1 MTGIGVKV
9 RWWVGPLWIAGA
21 ASGCS
26 HGFSNCAET
35 RTCARASG
43 GSLASGSGGS
53 SQVGGGGGTG
63 GAGSSAPL
71 TVIGAIGEICAP
83 NGTYA
88 CANRAQRGRLV
99 CAGGVWASNGSCDPG
114 ENCDS
119 RAGANQGF
127 CAPIA
132 GDCTARN
139 PGDLFCQ
146 LKSKVACGPD
156 LLSVEEREVC
166 TQACVL
172 GTCTECEINKKQCK
186 DNGVQTCSL
195 NGAWGALAA
204 CANQACVDG
213 ACVGVCSPGT
223 AQCKDNGVQTCDSNG
238 AWGAAVACTNQACVT
253 DQCKG
258 SCVPATKRCT
268 NGVEETCDSKGAWG
282 AAQACSDSA
291 PVCSPEGCVRS
302 PSCIGLPATC
312 GSSGILECC
321 ESGPLPAGTYN
332 RPGTDAASYPVTLSE
347 FRLDKYEVTVGRFRK
362 FMTAYSQNMISA
374 GAGKNPNNADDHGW
388 DIVWNSS
395 LAPSAALV
403 RDALKSCDAAYTTWE
418 DFPGN
423 KESYP
428 INCVTWYEAQAFC
441 TWDQGRLPT
450 EAEWQYAR
458 LGGDELRAYPWGAQ
472 APDATRVVYQCNL
485 LGTGT
490 CSGISDIARVGSRP
504 LGDGKWKQSDLLG
517 NVMEWNQ
524 DYWVYVP
531 SGEYPPMSCT
541 NCASLTPEPRRAS
554 RGGTFE
560 TPIVSALTMR
570 GGISPETRS
579 RGQGIRCARSH

>member
-1 MTGIGVKV
+1 
-9 RWWVGPLWIAGA
+9 
-21 ASGCS
+21 
-26 HGFSNCAET
+26 
-35 RTCARASG
+35 
-43 GSLASGSGGS
+43 
-53 SQVGGGGGTG
+53 
-63 GAGSSAPL
+63 L

-321 ESGPLPAGTYN
+321 ESGMVPGGTYN
-332 RPGTDAASYPVTLSE
+332 RSSNASFPATVSD

-362 FMTAYSQNMISA
+362 FVMAYSQNMISA
-374 GAGKNPNNADDHGW
+374 AAGKNVNNPDDQGW
-388 DIVWNSS
+388 ETAWNSK
-395 LAPSAALV
+395 LPLDGAALKA
-403 RDALKSCDAAYTTWE
+403 ALKCTPPQNAWRDV
-418 DFPGN
+418 PGIL
-423 KESYP
+423 ESLP

-441 TWDQGRLPT
+441 VWDNGRLPT
-450 EAEWQYAR
+450 EAEWNYAAA
-458 LGGDELRAYPWGAQ
+458 GGDEQRFYPWGS
-472 APDATRVVYQCNL
+472 APLDPTHAVYGCDPVVFP
-485 LGTGT
+485 TT
-490 CSGISDIARVGSRP
+490 CADSKEVFPVGSVP
-504 LGDGKWKQSDLLG
+504 MGDGKWKQSDLSG
-517 NVMEWNQ
+517 NVREWNQ
-524 DYWVYVP
+524 DYVFDPFLYSTTLCNDCANLVP
-531 SGEYPPMSCT
+531 S
-541 NCASLTPEPRRAS
+541 AS
-554 RGGTFE
+554 R
-560 TPIVSALTMR
+560 MNR
-570 GGISPETRS
+570 GGSFNVPTTLTTSYRLGGSPDTRNPA
-579 RGQGIRCARSH
+579 QGVRCARPR